1 MKKIVTDKDKLKE
14 LEKSHEALQNVLD
27 VCLDKNERLN
37 EQLDSNLQRIRDL
50 KKENNNLKCILH
62 YNTLALVLLSLVE
75 QRCSYTSCTETA
87 FSTAIKRY
95 KKDIVRA
102 VSDIPHDD
110 DDDIEPY
117 YLDDNGDDVFGDE
130 DDEGETSNEET
141 EE

>member
-27 VCLDKNERLN
+27 VVLDKNERLN
-37 EQLDSNLQRIRDL
+37 EQLDSNLQRILDL

-75 QRCSYTSCTETA
+75 QKCSYTSDTETA

-102 VSDIPHDD
+102 VSDIPHDED
-110 DDDIEPY
+110 YDIEPY
-117 YLDDNGDDVFGDE
+117 YMDDDDVFGDE
-130 DDEGETSNEET
+130 DEDGENGNEE
-141 EE
+141 EEE

>member
-1 MKKIVTDKDKLKE
+1 MKKIVTYKDRIKE
-14 LEKSHEALQNVLD
+14 LEKSHDALQSVLD

-37 EQLDSNLQRIRDL
+37 EQLDSNVQRILDL

-102 VSDIPHDD
+102 VSDIPYD

-117 YLDDNGDDVFGDE
+117 YIDGDDVFGDE
-130 DDEGETSNEET
+130 DDEGEETNEE
-141 EE
+141 EEE

>member
-1 MKKIVTDKDKLKE
+1 MKKIVTDKDRIKE

-37 EQLDSNLQRIRDL
+37 EQLDSNVQRIRDL

-87 FSTAIKRY
+87 FATAIKKY

-102 VSDIPHDD
+102 VSDIPHDE

-117 YLDDNGDDVFGDE
+117 YLDDNDDDVFGDE
-130 DDEGETSNEET
+130 NEGEETNEET

>member
-1 MKKIVTDKDKLKE
+1 MKKIVTDKNRIKE
-14 LEKSHEALQNVLD
+14 LEKSHDALQKVLD
-27 VCLDKNERLN
+27 VVLDKNERLN
-37 EQLDSNLQRIRDL
+37 EQLDSNVQRIRDL

-117 YLDDNGDDVFGDE
+117 YMDDDDVFGDE
-130 DDEGETSNEET
+130 DEDGENGNEE
-141 EE
+141 EEE

>member
-27 VCLDKNERLN
+27 VVLDKNERLN

-102 VSDIPHDD
+102 VSDIPYD

-117 YLDDNGDDVFGDE
+117 YIDDDDVFGDE
-130 DDEGETSNEET
+130 NEGEENNEDT
-141 EE
+141 EEE

>member
-1 MKKIVTDKDKLKE
+1 MKKIVTDKNRIKE
-14 LEKSHEALQNVLD
+14 LEKSHDALQKVLD
-27 VCLDKNERLN
+27 VVLDKNERLN
-37 EQLDSNLQRIRDL
+37 EQLDSNVQRIRDL

-75 QRCSYTSCTETA
+75 QRCSYTSDTETA
-87 FSTAIKRY
+87 FATAIKKY

-102 VSDIPHDD
+102 VSDIPYD

-117 YLDDNGDDVFGDE
+117 YIDGDDVFGDE